1 VVLTAGGSVVVEL
14 VVVVRRTV
22 VVGELVVVRI
32 VTVAFGKAM
41 ESPPANVT
49 AACAKA
55 RPTICVLVPTVMDA

>member
-1 VVLTAGGSVVVEL
+1 MVLTAGGSVVVEL
-14 VVVVRRTV
+14 VVVRRTV